1 MLELK
6 EFLNEP
12 KIEKTKLYQR
22 LQCSKNEALI
32 LKELCK
38 SYVCASASVSAFSLL
53 VGLFG
58 EKDYVYLD
66 YLEDLKGLI
75 KRGFVTSGSGFFKN
89 IDSNKLSNSK
99 LVLLQSE
106 LSLSQYFLDFIDSKT
121 SFKVPKIKAYG
132 AYLEYLRD
140 EFLKVELYEKLS
152 FARHS
157 EYYAVLKSHI
167 KEFEKYIKECLK
179 LSKFHNVLNAIFKE
193 HSLNAKEQILFLAL
207 LKEEYTLSHEN
218 SSTREQN
225 ALLNLISENELELR
239 QNKKLL
245 EDDSKLLN
253 LIEYDEYLNAFGEL
267 SKSFFISDEVLE
279 RVINSPTKQNQK
291 LKLESLVKEQEIFEL
306 IEPNIDI
313 NDIIMPE
320 NTKEL
325 LSNILKQKDKKV
337 LERLSL
343 WGIKSSK
350 NIEAKIIFYGPPGTG
365 KTMSAFGV
373 AKAMKKAVLSFDC
386 SKILSKWVGESEQ
399 NVRKI
404 FDTYKNIANSCKQSP
419 ILLLNEA
426 DQFLSTRIEGGSG
439 SDKMHNQMQ
448 NIFLEQI
455 ERFSGV
461 LIATTNFLESLD
473 SAFSRRFDLKIE
485 FKKPDFKDRLK
496 MWEKFLP
503 QNADFEEA
511 FELETLAKYELSGA
525 QILMVVKNTAL
536 KTAISKDG
544 IFTMRAFLESIQKEL
559 EGSLD
564 RKSTRLNSSHLKLS
578 RMPSSA

>member
-12 KIEKTKLYQR
+12 KVEKSKLYQR

-53 VGLFG
+53 AGLFG
-58 EKDYVYLD
+58 EKDYAYLD

-121 SFKVPKIKAYG
+121 SFEVPKIKAYG

-140 EFLKVELYEKLS
+140 EFLRVELYEKLS

-193 HSLNAKEQILFLAL
+193 HALNAKEQILFLAL

-559 EGSLD
+559 EGSFD
-564 RKSTRLNSSHLKLS
+564 KSKIVGF
-578 RMPSSA
+578 

>member
-140 EFLKVELYEKLS
+140 EFLKVELYERLS

-193 HSLNAKEQILFLAL
+193 HALNAKEQILFLAL

-218 SSTREQN
+218 SAAREQN

-559 EGSLD
+559 EGSFD
-564 RKSTRLNSSHLKLS
+564 KSKIVGF
-578 RMPSSA
+578 

>member
-53 VGLFG
+53 AGLFG

-66 YLEDLKGLI
+66 YLEDLKSLI

-121 SFKVPKIKAYG
+121 SFEVPKIKAYG

-193 HSLNAKEQILFLAL
+193 HALNTKEQILFLAL

-218 SSTREQN
+218 SAAREQN

-559 EGSLD
+559 EGSFD
-564 RKSTRLNSSHLKLS
+564 KSKIVGF
-578 RMPSSA
+578 

>member
-12 KIEKTKLYQR
+12 KIEKSKLYQR

-53 VGLFG
+53 AGLFG
-58 EKDYVYLD
+58 EKDYAYLD
-66 YLEDLKGLI
+66 YLEDLKSLI

-193 HSLNAKEQILFLAL
+193 HALNAKEQILFLAL

-559 EGSLD
+559 EGSFD
-564 RKSTRLNSSHLKLS
+564 KSKIVGF
-578 RMPSSA
+578 

>member
-12 KIEKTKLYQR
+12 KIEKSKLYQR

-140 EFLKVELYEKLS
+140 EFLRVELYEKLS

-193 HSLNAKEQILFLAL
+193 HALNTKEQILFLAL

-218 SSTREQN
+218 SAAREQN

-559 EGSLD
+559 EGSFD
-564 RKSTRLNSSHLKLS
+564 KSKIVGF
-578 RMPSSA
+578 

>member
-58 EKDYVYLD
+58 EKDYAYLD

-140 EFLKVELYEKLS
+140 EFLKVEFYERLS

-193 HSLNAKEQILFLAL
+193 HALNAKEQILFLAL

-218 SSTREQN
+218 SAAREQN

-503 QNADFEEA
+503 KNADFEEA

-559 EGSLD
+559 EGSFD
-564 RKSTRLNSSHLKLS
+564 KSKIVGF
-578 RMPSSA
+578 

>member
-12 KIEKTKLYQR
+12 KIEKSKLYQR

-53 VGLFG
+53 AGLFG
-58 EKDYVYLD
+58 EKDYAYLD
-66 YLEDLKGLI
+66 YLEDLKSLI
-75 KRGFVTSGSGFFKN
+75 KRGFVASGSGFFKN

-121 SFKVPKIKAYG
+121 SFEVPKIKAYG

-140 EFLKVELYEKLS
+140 EFLRVELYEKLS

-193 HSLNAKEQILFLAL
+193 HALNAKEQILFLAL

-559 EGSLD
+559 EGSFD
-564 RKSTRLNSSHLKLS
+564 KSKIVG
-578 RMPSSA
+578 

>member
-58 EKDYVYLD
+58 EKDYAYLD

-193 HSLNAKEQILFLAL
+193 HALNTKEQILFLAL

-218 SSTREQN
+218 SAAREQN

-503 QNADFEEA
+503 KNADFEEA

-559 EGSLD
+559 EGSFD
-564 RKSTRLNSSHLKLS
+564 KSKIVGF
-578 RMPSSA
+578 